1 MRRTAITTRSGA
13 VTAAALALGLAT
25 GLAAC
30 GSGDDGTGQDAG
42 QDTAEA
48 SPHGYVEG
56 AEEATEPQL
65 RLAVSD
71 ADAGT
76 LTLVDLLTG
85 DTVQTGDAAELHGS
99 DNRYLFT
106 TGEDATTVTDSG
118 VWTVDH
124 GDHFHY
130 YRSDPG
136 TVGEV
141 PAEKPGHVMSAD
153 TRVAFFD
160 DANGDVKVYPRADM
174 DDDVLEPVAEFSVGA
189 HHGVAVP
196 FADQVVS
203 TIAPEKDSAELPDTL
218 AVFDEAGEKSDLA
231 GDVTCTDIHGA
242 ATVRD
247 AALFACADGV
257 LTVTEEDTSDTLTS
271 TLVPYPE
278 DADGRAWSLAAGRDL
293 VGVPFEDGGL
303 GLLDPETGTWT
314 VAPTDAPVTSA
325 AVSPDDGSVLA
336 LDEDGTGYA
345 VDPDTGQVLADSEL
359 VGSGVEAGGN
369 RTDSADSAAVVL
381 GTERGYVSDPT
392 SGTVTE
398 LDVADGLRETREF
411 NLGGTPGALAVTGG
425 K

>member
-1 MRRTAITTRSGA
+1 MRRPDTTTRLRS
-13 VTAAALALGLAT
+13 VTAAALVLGLAT

-30 GSGDDGTGQDAG
+30 GSGDEDARQDAG
-42 QDTAEA
+42 QDAAEA
-48 SPHGYVEG
+48 TPHGYVEG

-124 GDHFHY
+124 GDHSHY
-130 YRSDPG
+130 YRSEPG

-141 PAEKPGHVMSAD
+141 PAGKPGHVMSAD

-160 DANGDVKVYPRADM
+160 DASGDVKVYLRADM
-174 DDDVLEPVAEFSVGA
+174 DDDVPEPVTEFSVGA

-196 FADQVVS
+196 FADRVVS
-203 TIAPEKDSAELPDTL
+203 TLAPAAEDAELPDTL
-218 AVFDEAGEKSDLA
+218 AVIDEAGEKSDLA
-231 GDVTCTDIHGA
+231 GDATCTDIHGA

-257 LTVTEEDTSDTLTS
+257 LTVTQEDASDTLTG
-271 TLVPYPE
+271 TLIPYPE
-278 DADGRAWSLAAGRDL
+278 DAGGRAWSLAAGRDL

-303 GLLDPETGTWT
+303 GLLDPESGTWA
-314 VAPTDAPVTSA
+314 VVPTDAPVTSA
-325 AVSPDDGSVLA
+325 TVSPDDGSVLA

-345 VDPDTGQVLADSEL
+345 VDPETGDILADSAL
-359 VGSGVEAGGN
+359 V
-369 RTDSADSAAVVL
+369 DSADSADSASVVL
-381 GTERGYVSDPT
+381 GTERGYVSDPA

-411 NLGGTPGALAVTGG
+411 DLGGAPGALAVTGG

>member
-1 MRRTAITTRSGA
+1 MRRTAITARSGA

-25 GLAAC
+25 GLTAC

-71 ADAGT
+71 ADSGT

-85 DTVQTGDAAELHGS
+85 DTVQTGDAAELHGA
-99 DNRYLFT
+99 DNRFLFP
-106 TGEDATTVTDSG
+106 TGEDTTVTDSG

-130 YRSDPG
+130 YRSEPG

-141 PAEKPGHVMSAD
+141 PAEEPGHVMSAD

-160 DANGDVKVYPRADM
+160 DASGDVKVYPRADM
-174 DDDVLEPVAEFSVGA
+174 ADGVLEPVTEFSAGA

-203 TIAPEKDSAELPDTL
+203 TIGPEKDSAEFPDTL
-218 AVFDEAGEKSDLA
+218 AVFDETGEKSDLA
-231 GDVTCTDIHGA
+231 GDATCTDIHGA

-247 AALFACADGV
+247 AVLFACADGV
-257 LTVTEEDTSDTLTS
+257 LTVTGKGAPDTLTS
-271 TLVPYPE
+271 TLIPYPR
-278 DADGRAWSLAAGRDL
+278 DAGGRAWSLAAGRDL
-293 VGVPFEDGGL
+293 VGVPFEDSGL

-314 VAPTDAPVTSA
+314 VAPTDAPVTTA

-345 VDPDTGQVLADSEL
+345 VDPDTGQVLA
-359 VGSGVEAGGN
+359 
-369 RTDSADSAAVVL
+369 
-381 GTERGYVSDPT
+381 
-392 SGTVTE
+392 
-398 LDVADGLRETREF
+398 
-411 NLGGTPGALAVTGG
+411 
-425 K
+425 

>member
-1 MRRTAITTRSGA
+1 MRRTAITARFGA

-71 ADAGT
+71 ADSGT

-85 DTVQTGDAAELHGS
+85 DTVQTEDAAELHGS

-106 TGEDATTVTDSG
+106 TGEDTTTVTDSG

-130 YRSDPG
+130 YRSEPG

-141 PAEKPGHVMSAD
+141 PAEEPGHVMSAD

-160 DANGDVKVYPRADM
+160 DATGDVRVYPRADM
-174 DDDVLEPVAEFSVGA
+174 DDDVLEPVTEFSAGA

-203 TIAPEKDSAELPDTL
+203 TIAPEKDSAEFPDTL
-218 AVFDEAGEKSDLA
+218 AVFDETGEKSDLA
-231 GDVTCTDIHGA
+231 GDATCTDIHGA

-257 LTVTEEDTSDTLTS
+257 LTVTQEDASDTLTG
-271 TLVPYPE
+271 TLIPYPE
-278 DADGRAWSLAAGRDL
+278 DAGGRAWSLAAGRDL

-303 GLLDPETGTWT
+303 GLLDPESGTWA
-314 VAPTDAPVTSA
+314 VVPTDAPVTSA
-325 AVSPDDGSVLA
+325 TVSPDDGSVLA

-345 VDPDTGQVLADSEL
+345 VDPETGDILADSAL
-359 VGSGVEAGGN
+359 V
-369 RTDSADSAAVVL
+369 DSADSADSASVVL
-381 GTERGYVSDPT
+381 GTERGYVSDPA

-411 NLGGTPGALAVTGG
+411 DLGGAPGALAVTGG

>member
-1 MRRTAITTRSGA
+1 MRRPDTTTRLVA
-13 VTAAALALGLAT
+13 VTTATLVLGLAT
-25 GLAAC
+25 GLTAC

-71 ADAGT
+71 ADSGT

-85 DTVQTGDAAELHGS
+85 DTIQTEDAAELHGS

-106 TGEDATTVTDSG
+106 TGEDTTTVTDSG

-130 YRSDPG
+130 YRSEPG

-141 PAEKPGHVMSAD
+141 PAEEPGHVMSAD

-160 DANGDVKVYPRADM
+160 DATGDVKVYPRADM
-174 DDDVLEPVAEFSVGA
+174 DDDVLAPVTEFSAGA

-231 GDVTCTDIHGA
+231 GDATCTDIHGA

-247 AALFACADGV
+247 AVLFACADGV
-257 LTVTEEDTSDTLTS
+257 LTVTEKDDTDTLTS

-293 VGVPFEDGGL
+293 VGVPFEGGGL

-345 VDPDTGQVLADSEL
+345 VDPQSGGILADSSL
-359 VGSGVEAGGN
+359 VEVGRSGAEGA
-369 RTDSADSAAVVL
+369 SVVL
-381 GTERGYVSDPT
+381 GTERGYVSDPA

-411 NLGGTPGALAVTGG
+411 DLGGAPGALAVTGG

>member
-1 MRRTAITTRSGA
+1 MRRPDTTTRLVA
-13 VTAAALALGLAT
+13 VTTATLVLGLAT
-25 GLAAC
+25 GLTAC

-71 ADAGT
+71 ADSGT

-85 DTVQTGDAAELHGS
+85 DTIQTEDAAELHGS

-106 TGEDATTVTDSG
+106 TGEDTTTVTDSG

-130 YRSDPG
+130 YRSEPG

-141 PAEKPGHVMSAD
+141 PAEEPGHVMSAD

-160 DANGDVKVYPRADM
+160 DATGDVKVYPRADM
-174 DDDVLEPVAEFSVGA
+174 DDDVLAPVTEFSAGA

-231 GDVTCTDIHGA
+231 GDATCTDIHGA

-247 AALFACADGV
+247 AVLFACADGV
-257 LTVTEEDTSDTLTS
+257 LTVTEKDDPDTLTS

-293 VGVPFEDGGL
+293 VGVPFEGGGL

-336 LDEDGTGYA
+336 LDEDGTGYT
-345 VDPDTGQVLADSEL
+345 VDPQSGRILADSSL
-359 VGSGVEAGGN
+359 VEVGRSGAEGA
-369 RTDSADSAAVVL
+369 SVVL
-381 GTERGYVSDPT
+381 GTERGYVSDPA

-411 NLGGTPGALAVTGG
+411 DLGGAPGALAVTGG

>member
-1 MRRTAITTRSGA
+1 MRRPDTTTRLRS
-13 VTAAALALGLAT
+13 VTAAALVLGLAT

-30 GSGDDGTGQDAG
+30 GSGDEDARQNAGQDA
-42 QDTAEA
+42 AEA
-48 SPHGYVEG
+48 TPHGYVEG

-130 YRSDPG
+130 YRSEPG

-141 PAEKPGHVMSAD
+141 PAGKPGHVMSAD

-160 DANGDVKVYPRADM
+160 DASGDVKVYPRADL
-174 DDDVLEPVAEFSVGA
+174 DDDVLEPVTEFSVGA

-196 FADQVVS
+196 FANQVVS
-203 TIAPEKDSAELPDTL
+203 TLAPAAEDAELPDTL
-218 AVFDEAGEKSDLA
+218 AVIDEAGEKSDLA
-231 GDVTCTDIHGA
+231 GDATCTDIHGA

-247 AALFACADGV
+247 AVLFACADGV
-257 LTVTEEDTSDTLTS
+257 LTVTEKGAPDTLTS
-271 TLVPYPE
+271 TLIPYPR
-278 DADGRAWSLAAGRDL
+278 DAGGRAWSLAAGRDL

-303 GLLDPETGTWT
+303 GLLDPESGTWA

-325 AVSPDDGSVLA
+325 TVSPDDGSVLA

-345 VDPDTGQVLADSEL
+345 VDPETGDILADSAL
-359 VGSGVEAGGN
+359 V
-369 RTDSADSAAVVL
+369 DSADSADSASVVL
-381 GTERGYVSDPT
+381 GTERGYVSDPA

-411 NLGGTPGALAVTGG
+411 DLGGAPGALAVTGG

>member
-1 MRRTAITTRSGA
+1 MRRPDTTTRLVA
-13 VTAAALALGLAT
+13 VTTATLVLGLAT
-25 GLAAC
+25 GLTAC

-71 ADAGT
+71 ADSGT

-85 DTVQTGDAAELHGS
+85 DTVQTEDAAELHGS

-106 TGEDATTVTDSG
+106 TGEDTTTVTDSG

-130 YRSDPG
+130 YRSEPG

-141 PAEKPGHVMSAD
+141 PAEEPGHVMSAD

-160 DANGDVKVYPRADM
+160 DATGDVKVYPRADM
-174 DDDVLEPVAEFSVGA
+174 DDDVLAPVTEFSAGA

-231 GDVTCTDIHGA
+231 GDATCTDIHGA

-247 AALFACADGV
+247 AVLFACADGV
-257 LTVTEEDTSDTLTS
+257 LTVTEKDDPDTLTS

-293 VGVPFEDGGL
+293 VGVPFEGGGL

-345 VDPDTGQVLADSEL
+345 VDPQSGGILADSSL
-359 VGSGVEAGGN
+359 VEVGRSGAEGA
-369 RTDSADSAAVVL
+369 SVVL
-381 GTERGYVSDPT
+381 GTERGYVSDPA

-411 NLGGTPGALAVTGG
+411 DLGGAPGALAVTGG

>member
-1 MRRTAITTRSGA
+1 MRRPDTTTRLVA
-13 VTAAALALGLAT
+13 VTTATLVLGLAT
-25 GLAAC
+25 GLTAC

-71 ADAGT
+71 ADSGT

-85 DTVQTGDAAELHGS
+85 DTIQTEDAAELHGS

-106 TGEDATTVTDSG
+106 TGEDTTTVTDSG

-130 YRSDPG
+130 YRSEPG

-141 PAEKPGHVMSAD
+141 PAEEPGHVMSAD

-160 DANGDVKVYPRADM
+160 DATGDVKVYPRADM
-174 DDDVLEPVAEFSVGA
+174 DDDVLAPVTEFSAGA

-231 GDVTCTDIHGA
+231 GDAACTDIHGA

-247 AALFACADGV
+247 AVLFACADGV
-257 LTVTEEDTSDTLTS
+257 LTVTEKDDPDTLTS

-293 VGVPFEDGGL
+293 VGVPFEGGGL

-345 VDPDTGQVLADSEL
+345 VDPQSGGILADSSL
-359 VGSGVEAGGN
+359 VEVGRSGAEGA
-369 RTDSADSAAVVL
+369 SVVL
-381 GTERGYVSDPT
+381 GTERGYVSDPA

-411 NLGGTPGALAVTGG
+411 DLGGAPGALAVTGG

>member
-1 MRRTAITTRSGA
+1 MRRSDTTTRLRS
-13 VTAAALALGLAT
+13 VTAAALVLGLAT

-30 GSGDDGTGQDAG
+30 GSGDEDARQDAG
-42 QDTAEA
+42 QDAAEA
-48 SPHGYVEG
+48 TPHGYVEG

-85 DTVQTGDAAELHGS
+85 DTVQTEDAAELHGS

-106 TGEDATTVTDSG
+106 TGEDVTTVTDSG

-130 YRSDPG
+130 YRSEPG

-141 PAEKPGHVMSAD
+141 PAGKPGHVMSAD

-160 DANGDVKVYPRADM
+160 DASGDVKVYLRADM
-174 DDDVLEPVAEFSVGA
+174 DDDVPEPVTEFSVGA

-196 FADQVVS
+196 FADRVVS
-203 TIAPEKDSAELPDTL
+203 TLAPAAEDAELPDTL
-218 AVFDEAGEKSDLA
+218 AVIDEAGEKSDLA
-231 GDVTCTDIHGA
+231 GDATCTDIHGA

-257 LTVTEEDTSDTLTS
+257 LTVTQEDASDTLTG
-271 TLVPYPE
+271 TLIPYPE
-278 DADGRAWSLAAGRDL
+278 DAGGRAWSLAAGRDL

-303 GLLDPETGTWT
+303 GLLDPESGTWA

-325 AVSPDDGSVLA
+325 TVSPDDGSVLA

-345 VDPDTGQVLADSEL
+345 VDPETGDILADSAL
-359 VGSGVEAGGN
+359 V
-369 RTDSADSAAVVL
+369 DSADSADSASVVL
-381 GTERGYVSDPT
+381 GTERGYVSDPA

-411 NLGGTPGALAVTGG
+411 DLGGAPGALAVTGG

>member
-1 MRRTAITTRSGA
+1 MGRTAITARSGA
-13 VTAAALALGLAT
+13 VTAAALALGFAA
-25 GLAAC
+25 GLTAC
-30 GSGDDGTGQDAG
+30 GSGDDDTGQDAG
-42 QDTAEA
+42 QDAEGSA
-48 SPHGYVEG
+48 PHGYVEG

-85 DTVQTGDAAELHGS
+85 DTVQTEDAAELHGT

-106 TGEDATTVTDSG
+106 SGEDATTVTDSG

-130 YRSDPG
+130 YRSEPG
-136 TVGEV
+136 TVGKV
-141 PAEKPGHVMSAD
+141 PAEAPGHVISAD

-160 DANGDVKVYPRADM
+160 DASGDVKVYPRANMADG
-174 DDDVLEPVAEFSVGA
+174 VLEPVTEFSAGA
-189 HHGVAVP
+189 HHGAAVP

-231 GDVTCTDIHGA
+231 GDATCTDIHGA

-247 AALFACADGV
+247 AVLFACADGV
-257 LTVTEEDTSDTLTS
+257 LTVTGKGAPETLTS
-271 TLVPYPE
+271 TLIPYPR
-278 DADGRAWSLAAGRDL
+278 DAGGRAWSLAAGRDL
-293 VGVPFEDGGL
+293 VGVPFEDSGL

-314 VAPTDAPVTSA
+314 VAPTDAPVTTA
-325 AVSPDDGSVLA
+325 AVAPDDGSVLA

-359 VGSGVEAGGN
+359 VGGGVEAGGN

-411 NLGGTPGALAVTGG
+411 DLGGAPGALAVTGG

>member
-1 MRRTAITTRSGA
+1 MRRTAITTRLVA
-13 VTAAALALGLAT
+13 VTAATLALGLAT
-25 GLAAC
+25 GLTAC

-42 QDTAEA
+42 QDVADA
-48 SPHGYVEG
+48 APHGYVEG
-56 AEEATEPQL
+56 AEEAAEPQL

-85 DTVQTGDAAELHGS
+85 DTVETEDAAELHGA

-106 TGEDATTVTDSG
+106 TGEDTTTVTDSG

-130 YRSDPG
+130 YRSEPG

-141 PAEKPGHVMSAD
+141 PAEEPGHVMSAD

-160 DANGDVKVYPRADM
+160 DADGDVKVYPRADL
-174 DDDVLEPVAEFSVGA
+174 DDDVLEPVTEFSVGA

-196 FADQVVS
+196 FTDQVVS

-231 GDVTCTDIHGA
+231 GDATCTDIHGA

-247 AALFACADGV
+247 AVLFACADGV
-257 LTVTEEDTSDTLTS
+257 LTVTEKDAPGTLTS
-271 TLVPYPE
+271 TLVPYPQ

-293 VGVPFEDGGL
+293 VGVPFEGGGL

-325 AVSPDDGSVLA
+325 AVSPDDGLVLA

-345 VDPDTGQVLADSEL
+345 VDPETGEILADSSL
-359 VGSGVEAGGN
+359 VEVGRSGAEGA
-369 RTDSADSAAVVL
+369 SVVL

-411 NLGGTPGALAVTGG
+411 DLGGAPGALAVTGG

>member
-1 MRRTAITTRSGA
+1 MRRPDTTTRLRS
-13 VTAAALALGLAT
+13 VTAAALVLGLAT

-30 GSGDDGTGQDAG
+30 GSGDEDARQAAGQDA
-42 QDTAEA
+42 AEA
-48 SPHGYVEG
+48 TPHGYVEG

-85 DTVQTGDAAELHGS
+85 DTVQTEDAAELHGS

-106 TGEDATTVTDSG
+106 TGEDVTTVTDSG

-130 YRSDPG
+130 YRSEPG

-141 PAEKPGHVMSAD
+141 PAGKPGHVMSAD

-160 DANGDVKVYPRADM
+160 DASGDVKVYPRADL
-174 DDDVLEPVAEFSVGA
+174 DDDVLEPVTEFSVGA

-196 FADQVVS
+196 FANQVVS
-203 TIAPEKDSAELPDTL
+203 TLAPAAEDAELPDTL
-218 AVFDEAGEKSDLA
+218 AVIDEAGEKSDLA
-231 GDVTCTDIHGA
+231 GDATCTDIHGA

-257 LTVTEEDTSDTLTS
+257 LTVTQEDASDTLTG
-271 TLVPYPE
+271 TLIPYPE
-278 DADGRAWSLAAGRDL
+278 DAGGRAWSLAAGRDL

-303 GLLDPETGTWT
+303 GLLDPESGTWA

-325 AVSPDDGSVLA
+325 TVSPDDGSVLA

-345 VDPDTGQVLADSEL
+345 VDPETGDILADSAL
-359 VGSGVEAGGN
+359 V
-369 RTDSADSAAVVL
+369 DSADSADSASVVL
-381 GTERGYVSDPT
+381 GTERGYVSDPA

-411 NLGGTPGALAVTGG
+411 DLGGAPGALAVTGG

>member
-1 MRRTAITTRSGA
+1 T
-13 VTAAALALGLAT
+13 GLAT
-25 GLAAC
+25 GLTAC
-30 GSGDDGTGQDAG
+30 GSGDDDTGQDAG
-42 QDTAEA
+42 QDAADGT
-48 SPHGYVEG
+48 PHGYVDG

-85 DTVQTGDAAELHGS
+85 DTVQTEDAAELHGS

-106 TGEDATTVTDSG
+106 TGEDTTTVTDSG

-130 YRSDPG
+130 YRSEPG

-141 PAEKPGHVMSAD
+141 PAGKPGHVMSAD

-160 DANGDVKVYPRADM
+160 DASGDVKVYPRADL
-174 DDDVLEPVAEFSVGA
+174 DDDVLEPVTEFSVGA

-196 FADQVVS
+196 FANQVVS
-203 TIAPEKDSAELPDTL
+203 TLAPAAEDAELPDTL
-218 AVFDEAGEKSDLA
+218 AVIDEAGEKSDLA
-231 GDVTCTDIHGA
+231 GDATCTDIHGA

-257 LTVTEEDTSDTLTS
+257 LTVTQEDASDTLTG
-271 TLVPYPE
+271 TLIPYPE
-278 DADGRAWSLAAGRDL
+278 DAGGRAWSLAAGRDL

-303 GLLDPETGTWT
+303 GLLDPESGTWA

-325 AVSPDDGSVLA
+325 TVSPDDGSVLA

-345 VDPDTGQVLADSEL
+345 VDPETGDILADSAL
-359 VGSGVEAGGN
+359 V
-369 RTDSADSAAVVL
+369 DSADSADSASVVL
-381 GTERGYVSDPT
+381 GTERGYVSDPA

-411 NLGGTPGALAVTGG
+411 DLGGAPGALAVTGG

>member
-1 MRRTAITTRSGA
+1 MRPTAITVRPGA
-13 VTAAALALGLAT
+13 VTAAALALGLAA
-25 GLAAC
+25 GLTAC
-30 GSGDDGTGQDAG
+30 GSGDYDTGQDAG
-42 QDTAEA
+42 QDAEGSA
-48 SPHGYVEG
+48 PHGYVEG

-85 DTVQTGDAAELHGS
+85 DTVQTGDAAELHGT

-106 TGEDATTVTDSG
+106 SGEVTTTVTDSG

-130 YRSDPG
+130 YRSEPG

-141 PAEKPGHVMSAD
+141 PAGKPGHVMSAD

-160 DANGDVKVYPRADM
+160 DASGDVKVYPRADL
-174 DDDVLEPVAEFSVGA
+174 DDDVPEPVTEFSVGA

-196 FADQVVS
+196 FANQVVS
-203 TIAPEKDSAELPDTL
+203 TLAPAAEDAELPDTL
-218 AVFDEAGEKSDLA
+218 AVIDEAGEKSDLA
-231 GDVTCTDIHGA
+231 GDATCTDIHGA

-257 LTVTEEDTSDTLTS
+257 LTVTQEDASDTLTG
-271 TLVPYPE
+271 TLIPYPE
-278 DADGRAWSLAAGRDL
+278 DAGGRAWSLAAGRDL
-293 VGVPFEDGGL
+293 VGVPFGDGGL
-303 GLLDPETGTWT
+303 GLLDPETGTWA

-325 AVSPDDGSVLA
+325 AVSPDDSAVLA

-345 VDPDTGQVLADSEL
+345 VDPETGDILADSAL
-359 VGSGVEAGGN
+359 V
-369 RTDSADSAAVVL
+369 DSADSADSASVVL
-381 GTERGYVSDPT
+381 GTERGYVSDPA

-411 NLGGTPGALAVTGG
+411 DIAGTPGALAVTGG

>member
-1 MRRTAITTRSGA
+1 MRRPDTTTRLRS
-13 VTAAALALGLAT
+13 VTAAALVLGLAT

-30 GSGDDGTGQDAG
+30 GSGDEDARQDAG
-42 QDTAEA
+42 QDAAEA
-48 SPHGYVEG
+48 TPHGYVEG

-85 DTVQTGDAAELHGS
+85 DTVQTEDAAELHGS

-106 TGEDATTVTDSG
+106 TGEDVTTVTDSG

-130 YRSDPG
+130 YRSEPG

-141 PAEKPGHVMSAD
+141 PAGKPGHVMSAD

-160 DANGDVKVYPRADM
+160 DASGDVKVYLRADM
-174 DDDVLEPVAEFSVGA
+174 DDDVPEPVTEFSVGA

-196 FADQVVS
+196 FADRVVS
-203 TIAPEKDSAELPDTL
+203 TLAPAAEDAELPDTL
-218 AVFDEAGEKSDLA
+218 AVIDEAGEKSDLA
-231 GDVTCTDIHGA
+231 GDATCTDIHGA

-257 LTVTEEDTSDTLTS
+257 LTVTQEDASDTLTG
-271 TLVPYPE
+271 TLIPYPE
-278 DADGRAWSLAAGRDL
+278 DAGGRAWSLAAGRDL

-303 GLLDPETGTWT
+303 GLLDPESGTWA
-314 VAPTDAPVTSA
+314 VVPTDAPVTSA
-325 AVSPDDGSVLA
+325 TVSPDDGSVLA

-345 VDPDTGQVLADSEL
+345 VDPETGDILADSAL
-359 VGSGVEAGGN
+359 V
-369 RTDSADSAAVVL
+369 DSADSADSASVVL
-381 GTERGYVSDPT
+381 GTERGYVSDPA

-411 NLGGTPGALAVTGG
+411 DLGGAPGALAVTGG

>member
-1 MRRTAITTRSGA
+1 MGRPDTATRLVA
-13 VTAAALALGLAT
+13 VTAATLALGLAT
-25 GLAAC
+25 GLTAC

-71 ADAGT
+71 ADSGT

-85 DTVQTGDAAELHGS
+85 DTVQTEDAAELHGS

-106 TGEDATTVTDSG
+106 TGEETTTVTDSG

-130 YRSDPG
+130 YRSEPG

-141 PAEKPGHVMSAD
+141 PAEEPGHVMSAD

-160 DANGDVKVYPRADM
+160 DATGDVKVYPRADM
-174 DDDVLEPVAEFSVGA
+174 DDDVLEPVTEFSAGA

-231 GDVTCTDIHGA
+231 GDATCTDIHGA

-247 AALFACADGV
+247 AVLFACADGV
-257 LTVTEEDTSDTLTS
+257 LTVTEKDDPDTLTS

-293 VGVPFEDGGL
+293 VGVPFEGGGL

-345 VDPDTGQVLADSEL
+345 VDPQSGGILADSSL
-359 VGSGVEAGGN
+359 VEVGRSGAEGA
-369 RTDSADSAAVVL
+369 SVVL
-381 GTERGYVSDPT
+381 GTERGYVSDPA

-411 NLGGTPGALAVTGG
+411 DLGGAPGALAVTGG

>member
-1 MRRTAITTRSGA
+1 MRRPDTTTRLVA
-13 VTAAALALGLAT
+13 VTTATLVLGLAT
-25 GLAAC
+25 GLTAC

-71 ADAGT
+71 ADSGT

-85 DTVQTGDAAELHGS
+85 DTIQTEDAAELHGS

-106 TGEDATTVTDSG
+106 TGEDTTTVTDSG

-130 YRSDPG
+130 YRSEPG

-141 PAEKPGHVMSAD
+141 PAEEPGHVMSAD

-160 DANGDVKVYPRADM
+160 DATGDVKVYPRADM
-174 DDDVLEPVAEFSVGA
+174 DDDVLAPVTEFSAGA

-231 GDVTCTDIHGA
+231 GDATCTDIHGA

-247 AALFACADGV
+247 AVLFACADGV
-257 LTVTEEDTSDTLTS
+257 LTVTEKDDPDTLTS

-293 VGVPFEDGGL
+293 VGVPFEGGGL

-345 VDPDTGQVLADSEL
+345 VDPQSGGILADSSL
-359 VGSGVEAGGN
+359 VEVGRSGAEGA
-369 RTDSADSAAVVL
+369 SVVL
-381 GTERGYVSDPT
+381 GTERGYVSDPA

-411 NLGGTPGALAVTGG
+411 DLGGAPGALAVTGG